1 MKRRT
6 FLKAAT
12 TSAVVGTAGLG
23 AARTLKAAA
32 AEDTKNER
40 YKAEVPDTLDLAQR
54 AGLVVNA
61 LTGSADLK
69 HNYECFTCAHVD
81 HNPPYMSHK
90 SGGPCWPKQLH
101 PLPMMRIMS
110 GSTQNTGHDAR
121 MMASVVGVIEDNGL
135 LWLRAEGR
143 PWDSVYGGDT
153 CCTGSQSRFV
163 IALLDWHKY
172 TRDHRAPAGRPSSR
186 RVDS

>member
-61 LTGSADLK
+61 LTGAADLK

-90 SGGPCWPKQLH
+90 SGGPCWPKQIL
-101 PLPMMRIMS
+101 
-110 GSTQNTGHDAR
+110 
-121 MMASVVGVIEDNGL
+121 
-135 LWLRAEGR
+135 
-143 PWDSVYGGDT
+143 
-153 CCTGSQSRFV
+153 
-163 IALLDWHKY
+163 
-172 TRDHRAPAGRPSSR
+172 
-186 RVDS
+186 